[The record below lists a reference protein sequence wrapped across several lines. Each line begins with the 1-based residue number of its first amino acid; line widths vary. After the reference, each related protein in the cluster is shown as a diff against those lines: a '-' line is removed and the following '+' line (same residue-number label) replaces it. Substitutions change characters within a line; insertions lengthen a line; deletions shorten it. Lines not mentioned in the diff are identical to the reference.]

1 MFNNINGCMTSLFQ
15 KDKLE
20 ELKAKYGVTMDQ
32 IIHETKPKKE
42 FKNWK
47 VKISKAVNRKEDD
60 PSNFGLLELS
70 TFLANY
76 FNIKATENGD
86 PPLPST
92 YFLGKISTI
101 ECIGEFQD
109 NGQIRRWNKNEKCKL
124 KVDSKWV
131 GHKAIYIRNG
141 VLNGGARIYKD
152 CNAISS
158 AANYAFSIAK
168 QKKTNNLYYG
178 YLKPLSNGKYA
189 FEDFSLVSGKK
200 VSDIVTN
207 LDINCSAKIVA
218 NIMPKDSDWIDW
230 N

>member
-1 MFNNINGCMTSLFQ
+1 MFNINSCMTSLFQ

-76 FNIKATENGD
+76 FNIKATESGD

-109 NGQIRRWNKNEKCKL
+109 NGQIRLWNKNEKCKL
-124 KVDSKWV
+124 KVDSKWL

-141 VLNGGARIYKD
+141 VLNGAVRIYKQ
-152 CNAISS
+152 CNNISS
-158 AANYAFSIAK
+158 SANYSFAIAK

-178 YLKPLSNGKYA
+178 YLKPQSNGKYN

-200 VSDIVTN
+200 VNDIVTN
-207 LDINCSAKIVA
+207 LDIVCSAKIVA
-218 NIMPKDSDWIDW
+218 NILPKDADWVKA
-230 N
+230 

>member
-1 MFNNINGCMTSLFQ
+1 MFNITNCMSSLFQ
-15 KDKLE
+15 RDKLE
-20 ELKAKYGVTMDQ
+20 ELKAKYNVTMDH

-47 VKISKAVNRKEDD
+47 VKISKVVNRKTDD

-76 FNIKATENGD
+76 FNIKATETGD

-109 NGQIRRWNKNEKCKL
+109 NGEIRLWKSKDEKWKI
-124 KVDSKWV
+124 KVDGKWQ
-131 GHKAIYIRNG
+131 GYKAIFIR
-141 VLNGGARIYKD
+141 GGILAGAIRIFKE
-152 CNAISS
+152 CHRVSS
-158 AANYAFSIAK
+158 DANYSFSIAK

-178 YLKPLSNGKYA
+178 YLKPQSNGKYNI
-189 FEDFSLVSGKK
+189 EDFSTVSCKK
-200 VSDIVTN
+200 VGDIVTN
-207 LDINCSAKIVA
+207 LQLSCSSKINA
-218 NIMPKDSDWIDW
+218 NIMPKDTDWVKD
-230 N
+230 

>member
-124 KVDSKWV
+124 KVDAQWA
-131 GHKAIYIRNG
+131 GHKAIYVRTG
-141 VLNGGARIYKD
+141 VLNGAARIYKD
-152 CNAISS
+152 CNGISS
-158 AANYAFSIAK
+158 AANYSFSIAR

-207 LDINCSAKIVA
+207 LDIHCSAKIVA
-218 NIMPKDSDWIDW
+218 NIMPKDTDWIDF

>member
-1 MFNNINGCMTSLFQ
+1 MFNNINGCMNTLFQ
-15 KDKLE
+15 KGKLE
-20 ELKAKYGVTMDQ
+20 ELKAKYKVTTDQ
-32 IIHETKPKKE
+32 IIQQTKPKKE

-47 VKISKAVNRKEDD
+47 VKISKTINRNEDD
-60 PSNFGLLELS
+60 PTNFGLLEAS
-70 TFLANY
+70 KFFVGY
-76 FNIKATENGD
+76 FNEKGAEIGES
-86 PPLPST
+86 PLPLT
-92 YFLGKISTI
+92 YFLGKNTTI

-124 KVDSKWV
+124 KVDAQWA
-131 GHKAIYIRNG
+131 GHKAIYVRTG
-141 VLNGGARIYKD
+141 VLNGAARIYKNCD
-152 CNAISS
+152 GISS
-158 AANYAFSIAK
+158 SANYAFSIAK

-207 LDINCSAKIVA
+207 LDIHCSAKIVA
-218 NIMPKDSDWIDW
+218 NILPKDTDWIDF

>member
-1 MFNNINGCMTSLFQ
+1 MMFNINSCMTSLFQ

-76 FNIKATENGD
+76 FNIKATESGD

-109 NGQIRRWNKNEKCKL
+109 NGQIRLWNKNEKCKL
-124 KVDSKWV
+124 KVDSKWL

-141 VLNGGARIYKD
+141 VLNGAVRIYKQ
-152 CNAISS
+152 CNNISS
-158 AANYAFSIAK
+158 SANYSFAIAK

-178 YLKPLSNGKYA
+178 YLKPQSNGKYN

-200 VSDIVTN
+200 VNDIVTN
-207 LDINCSAKIVA
+207 LDIVCSAKIVA
-218 NIMPKDSDWIDW
+218 NILPKDADWVKA
-230 N
+230 

>member
-1 MFNNINGCMTSLFQ
+1 MFNINSCMTSLFQ

-47 VKISKAVNRKEDD
+47 VKISKAVNRKESD
-60 PSNFGLLELS
+60 PTNFGLLELS

-76 FNIKATENGD
+76 FNIKATESGD

-109 NGQIRRWNKNEKCKL
+109 NGQIRLWNKNEKCKL
-124 KVDSKWV
+124 KVDSKWL

-141 VLNGGARIYKD
+141 VLNGAVRIYKQ
-152 CNAISS
+152 CNNISS
-158 AANYAFSIAK
+158 SANYSFAIAK

-178 YLKPLSNGKYA
+178 YLKPQSNGKYN

-200 VSDIVTN
+200 VNDIVTN
-207 LDINCSAKIVA
+207 LDIVCSAKIVA
-218 NIMPKDSDWIDW
+218 NILPKDADWVKA
-230 N
+230 

>member
-1 MFNNINGCMTSLFQ
+1 MTSLFQ

-47 VKISKAVNRKEDD
+47 VKISKAVNRKESD
-60 PSNFGLLELS
+60 PTNFGLLELS

-76 FNIKATENGD
+76 FNIKATESGD

-109 NGQIRRWNKNEKCKL
+109 NGQIRLWNKNEKCKL
-124 KVDSKWV
+124 KVDSKWL

-141 VLNGGARIYKD
+141 VLNGAVRIYKQ
-152 CNAISS
+152 CNNISS
-158 AANYAFSIAK
+158 SANYSFAIAK

-178 YLKPLSNGKYA
+178 YLKPQSNGKYN

-200 VSDIVTN
+200 VNDIVTN
-207 LDINCSAKIVA
+207 LDIVCSAKIVA
-218 NIMPKDSDWIDW
+218 NILPKDADWVKA
-230 N
+230 